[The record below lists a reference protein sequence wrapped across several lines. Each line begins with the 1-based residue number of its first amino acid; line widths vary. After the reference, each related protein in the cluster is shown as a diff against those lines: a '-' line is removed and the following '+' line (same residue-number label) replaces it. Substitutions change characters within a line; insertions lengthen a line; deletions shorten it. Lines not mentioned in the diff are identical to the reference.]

1 MKEAD
6 VRKAAA
12 LPEGSHSEG
21 AMREAR
27 EAMWPLLD
35 EWKAG
40 EPAPGFDASVL
51 ARIRA
56 EDRPQGRLGGLVAWF
71 RAMNAVRGFGLAG
84 AVATVLFAALMLREP
99 ATAPETLPS
108 QVAVQDL
115 SAQQVELALED
126 LRMLDELYSAPVPED
141 NYNNKKI

>member
-1 MKEAD
+1 MKEAE
-6 VRKAAA
+6 VRKTPAF
-12 LPEGSHSEG
+12 PEGSHSEV
-21 AMREAR
+21 AMREAQ
-27 EAMWPLLD
+27 EAVSPLLD

-40 EPAPGFDASVL
+40 EPAPGFDACVL

-56 EDRPQGRLGGLVAWF
+56 EERPQGRAEGLVAWF

-99 ATAPETLPS
+99 AMTPENLPS
-108 QVAVQDL
+108 QAAVQDL

-126 LRMLDELYSAPVPED
+126 LRMLDELYSAPAPED
-141 NYNNKKI
+141 SYNKKI